1 MYTVGLPTASLGHAG
16 SAGDGTNPSSEAGL
30 KDLPL
35 HSRSGSM
42 RHLLLISALSTL
54 LASTATAQS
63 PATFTVDQAASQFTF
78 SGSTSLGPIVGN
90 PPNFTLVGACNI
102 IATTGG
108 LPIQT
113 IQFVPGESVLVTP
126 DLVAE
131 IPNPVPFLPALATIV
146 ISNLRLELQSN
157 AGSVNGGSFV
167 VNLFSTTVSGTS
179 TITPLGGSPSVGDLT
194 GTMSTPQPLNGTISA
209 NGSTLSLN
217 APLQLNFQLS
227 DPGSGV
233 TADFDVQGSLVA
245 DYTAPAPTSYCSS
258 VANSSGAAG
267 IIQAS
272 GSQSL
277 FANSLT
283 LDASNL
289 PTLSLGYFIFS
300 ETQGFS
306 TGLGGGQGNLCLSGG
321 IFRLSNFIQSSG
333 FTGQVNF
340 PIPFSG
346 LPSAASINAGESWNF
361 QYWFRDASGGAATSN
376 TTDAVS
382 VTFLP

>member
-1 MYTVGLPTASLGHAG
+1 MRQTLILG
-16 SAGDGTNPSSEAGL
+16 
-30 KDLPL
+30 
-35 HSRSGSM
+35 
-42 RHLLLISALSTL
+42 ALSTL
-54 LASTATAQS
+54 LCSTAAAQL
-63 PATFTVDQAASQFTF
+63 PVTLTVDQNASQFTY
-78 SGSTSLGPIVGN
+78 SGSTSLGPIIGN
-90 PPNFTLVGACNI
+90 PPNFSLNGACNI

-108 LPIQT
+108 FPIQT
-113 IQFVPGESVLVTP
+113 VQFVPGQSVLVTP
-126 DLVAE
+126 DLTAE
-131 IPNPVPFLPALATIV
+131 IPNPVPFLPPLATIV

-157 AGSVNGGSFV
+157 VGTVSGGAFV

-194 GTMSTPQPLNGTISA
+194 GTMSTPQPLNGTIA
-209 NGSTLSLN
+209 LNGSTLSLS
-217 APLQLNFQLS
+217 APLTLNFQLS

-245 DYTAPAPTSYCSS
+245 DDTAPAPTSYCSS
-258 VANSSGAAG
+258 VPNSSGAAG
-267 IIQAS
+267 VIQAS
-272 GSQSL
+272 GSQSI

-289 PTLSLGYFIFS
+289 PTLSLGYFLFS

-306 TGLGGGQGNLCLSGG
+306 TGLGGGQGNLCLGGG

-340 PIPFSG
+340 PLPFSG
-346 LPSAASINAGESWNF
+346 LPTAASLNAGESWNF
-361 QYWFRDASGGAATSN
+361 QYWFRDASGGSATSN